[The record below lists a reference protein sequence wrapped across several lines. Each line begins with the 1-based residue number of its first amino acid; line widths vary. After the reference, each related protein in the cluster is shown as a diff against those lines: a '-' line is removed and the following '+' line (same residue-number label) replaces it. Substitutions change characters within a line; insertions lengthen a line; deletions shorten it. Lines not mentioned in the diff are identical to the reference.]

1 MNATQR
7 KFLVEKMT
15 EVAKRQIDALKSS
28 KPERANINVY
38 MLHKVL
44 SNDFEIK
51 SKDELKKIILEKAL
65 KAGKDKNFREDWL
78 GNSWS
83 GSNRLGVYFS
93 IDEFFV
99 VPDEYKKMI
108 HDSELEI
115 KRIEDQ
121 IRQLQAMVD
130 TLEVRIMVASD
141 SKLEKLINEID
152 DMGDISLIDTKIKLL
167 Q

>member
-15 EVAKRQIDALKSS
+15 EVAKRQIEHLRQS

-44 SNDFEIK
+44 SNDFDIK
-51 SKDELKKIILEKAL
+51 DKEELKKIILEKAL
-65 KAGKDKNFREDWL
+65 KAGMEKNNREDWL
-78 GNSWS
+78 GNSW
-83 GSNRLGVYFS
+83 GNANRGNVCFS
-93 IDEFFV
+93 FNEFFI
-99 VPDEYKKMI
+99 VPEEYRKMI
-108 HDSELEI
+108 EESELEI
-115 KRIEDQ
+115 IKIEKQ
-121 IRQLQAMVD
+121 IRDLQTMVD

-141 SKLEKLINEID
+141 SKLEKLINDID

-167 Q
+167 P